1 MGTFLDNSGDIILD
15 AVLTDV
21 GRKRLANGNFKI
33 TKFALGDDEIN
44 YSLYDKNHPSG
55 SAYYDLEILQ
65 TPVLEAFTQING
77 NIQHGL
83 LTLRPDLLYMPT
95 LATNEKARI
104 TSKGAV
110 NITGSMYYLAVN
122 SETITELVSSSAFG
136 DVKYV
141 LQANNVTT
149 NTIFIESGLNT
160 TELADTATNRSAYII
175 GNSMDDRR
183 FRAAIDN
190 RFFNGVYGPSAGSK
204 FSNNTTTNA
213 LVMNWSS
220 TPAGGGARTSYLNNY
235 TTYNIRGIAN
245 LIYKPSVGQSTR
257 FSAISGPRGTITS
270 VGFRVYTEMATR
282 STGVRSDLYSR
293 YGSINQTLLG
303 HGKKFDYIDT
313 TVYVAGT
320 STSALIQFPVRII
333 RYAGMT

>member
-15 AVLTDV
+15 AILTDV

-44 YSLYDKNHPSG
+44 YELYNKNHPSG

-65 TPVLEAFTQING
+65 TPVLEAFTQVNG

-83 LTLRPDLLYMPT
+83 LTMRPDLLYMPT

-104 TSKGAV
+104 TSKGAANV
-110 NITGSMYYLAVN
+110 TASMYYLAVN
-122 SETITELVSSSAFG
+122 SETVTELVSSSAFG
-136 DVKYV
+136 DIKYV
-141 LQANNVTT
+141 MQANSVTT
-149 NTIFIESGLNT
+149 NTIFVESGLNT

-183 FRAAIDN
+183 FRTAVDN
-190 RFFNGVYGPSAGSK
+190 RFINGVYGPAGQSR
-204 FSNNTTTNA
+204 FTNNTTTNT

-220 TPAGGGARTSYLNNY
+220 TPAGGGARTAYLANY
-235 TTYNIRGIAN
+235 TTYNVRGVAN
-245 LIYKPSVGQSTR
+245 LIYKPAVGESTR
-257 FSAISGPRGTITS
+257 YSAISGPRGTITS
-270 VGFRVYTEMATR
+270 VGFRVYSELATR

-293 YGSINQTLLG
+293 YGLINQTLLG

-313 TVYVAGT
+313 TVYVAGS
-320 STSALIQFPVRII
+320 STSAQIQLPVRII